1 MATRWRL
8 ALLAL
13 ALGAAA
19 LFVIPPP
26 ARLPLRYPAQC
37 ARAAAP
43 SPPHMRKDAEFD
55 VIVFGATGFTVCLA
69 VFCVELET
77 LTQSLKLKHVKVSS
91 STQKTP
97 TASLAYL
104 SRLHTCSLAR
114 ALSLSFPSPS
124 LIPAAG
130 RILCRGT

>member
-26 ARLPLRYPAQC
+26 ARLPVRDPAQC

-55 VIVFGATGFTVCLA
+55 VIVFGATGFTV
-69 VFCVELET
+69 
-77 LTQSLKLKHVKVSS
+77 TQA
-91 STQKTP
+91 QKTP

>member
-26 ARLPLRYPAQC
+26 ARLPVRDPAQC

-55 VIVFGATGFTVCLA
+55 VIVFGATGFTV
-69 VFCVELET
+69 
-77 LTQSLKLKHVKVSS
+77 
-91 STQKTP
+91 TQKTP